1 VFWKEEEEEKKR
13 GKRAAFEVQFFSFL
27 SSLVLTWFRRAA
39 KEMHLQ
45 VGDEALREGSVRVQD
60 EHGDLPGY
68 NFLNGNKKRNKAG
81 ACRSPTHLE
90 RKGIRGIFFF
100 CLREEREQPEGGN
113 PDFFQEKKNLDL
125 VSVGGEEFQE
135 KKNLDLVSVGGE
147 EFQERKTF
155 SFPPLPSFLP
165 LTIIETWR
173 SLCLRVAR
181 RGW

>member
-1 VFWKEEEEEKKR
+1 MLRIFDLGFGVAPTRKKN
-13 GKRAAFEVQFFSFL
+13 KK
-27 SSLVLTWFRRAA
+27 T
-39 KEMHLQ
+39 HLQ
-45 VGDEALREGSVRVQD
+45 VGDEALQQSSVRVQD

-135 KKNLDLVSVGGE
+135 
-147 EFQERKTF
+147 RKTF